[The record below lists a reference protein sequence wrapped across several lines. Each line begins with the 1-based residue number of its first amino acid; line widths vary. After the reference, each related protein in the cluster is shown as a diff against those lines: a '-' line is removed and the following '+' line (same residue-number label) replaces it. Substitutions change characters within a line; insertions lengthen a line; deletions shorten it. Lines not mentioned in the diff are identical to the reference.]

1 MKQSITKFCK
11 MQNFLIVLILLWAML
26 CTTSFEWPDDG
37 ELLTEFSGTDSIVQF
52 SNNVP
57 YMVFNEGAA
66 LHPPSGTM
74 VFQGRLPN
82 GLGDIQVFSIENR
95 FLYLYGKANTS
106 SALNGASSR
115 TVIILDALQRR
126 IINPEILLENPEK
139 NTAPALRKLTIF
151 RNPVPDPNAEPEAD
165 SDAELIKV
173 LYPWNSGNVL
183 RINSG
188 EYFLSI
194 DWVDGRRSFADVE
207 NLYSILLYMNGEL
220 AYQQGIMYFQE
231 QQNSLELV
239 PGFHGDITSISFMIK
254 PGKNL
259 LELYLQDPKGLSA
272 RYDFFITGESIPT
285 AE

>member
-1 MKQSITKFCK
+1 MKQSC
-11 MQNFLIVLILLWAML
+11 IVLILLCAML

-52 SNNVP
+52 GNNVP

-95 FLYLYGKANTS
+95 FLYLYGTA
-106 SALNGASSR
+106 AASSR
-115 TVIILDALQRR
+115 AILILDAAQRR
-126 IINPEILLENPEK
+126 IINPEILLGNPEE

-151 RNPVPDPNAEPEAD
+151 RKPVPDPNADPEPEAD
-165 SDAELIKV
+165 SEAELIKV